1 MKVDITPILVY
12 TFIMKIR
19 LSTIY
24 IAGPMRGYDDYN
36 YPAFDRQAI
45 VLRRQGWTVINPAEM
60 DRDDEKP
67 INGPHQFDPVNNYED
82 HEFMRSALK
91 RDMVAICDECTAIY
105 MMSDW
110 ETSRGAKAE
119 WHLAKALGLE
129 IYYESPLPEKQ
140 KH

>member
-1 MKVDITPILVY
+1 MKEREP
-12 TFIMKIR
+12 
-19 LSTIY
+19 TIY
-24 IAGPMRGYDDYN
+24 IAGPMRGYDDGN
-36 YPAFDRQAI
+36 FPAFDRQAK
-45 VLRRQGWTVINPAEM
+45 VLEKQGWRIINPAEM
-60 DRDDEKP
+60 DRQDGSP
-67 INGPHQFDPVNNYED
+67 PNGHKGFDPVNDYND
-82 HEFMRSALK
+82 QQFMREALE
-91 RDMVAICDECTAIY
+91 RDCIAICRECTAIY